1 VTNED
6 QKLVEKF
13 ISDNKIAY
21 PIVIEKSGK
30 SKDALKV
37 TGIPHSFLV
46 DSKGNIVWEGHP
58 ASLPNAEIEKA
69 LQGAHVPGMK
79 LPAGLK
85 SVEKT
90 LEKGDYGKA
99 YETVKGLMAGK
110 LDDESTKAGQELL
123 NQLEGDAKDLLAAA
137 TKHVEAK
144 EYFEAN
150 GQLERLQKQYAG
162 VPGAEG
168 ADAKLKE
175 LQADAEAKKSIKAS
189 ELLAKAQELD
199 QAKDFDKAY
208 ASYHSI
214 AKGYSGTKPAEA
226 AAARMTEIE
235 QKGLLGY
242 EAHCPACQKEG
253 HACDKHKKKPPGK

>member
-1 VTNED
+1 MTNED
-6 QKLVEKF
+6 PKLVEKF

-30 SKDALKV
+30 SSNALKV

-46 DSKGNIVWEGHP
+46 DTKGNIVWEGHP
-58 ASLPNAEIEKA
+58 GSLPPAEIEKV
-69 LQGAHVPGMK
+69 LQGAHVPGVK

-123 NQLEGDAKDLLAAA
+123 DQIDGEAKELLASAN
-137 TKHVEAK
+137 KHVEAK

-150 GQLERLQKQYAG
+150 ANLEKLTKQYPG

-168 ADAKLKE
+168 ADTKLKE
-175 LQADAEAKKSIKAS
+175 LQADAEAKKSIQAG
-189 ELLAKAQELD
+189 ELLVKADEAET
-199 QAKDFDKAY
+199 AKDYDKAY
-208 ASYHSI
+208 AMYRSLT
-214 AKGYSGTKPAEA
+214 KTFPGTKPAEA
-226 AAARMTEIE
+226 AQGHMGEIE
-235 QKGLLGY
+235 QKGLLGFD
-242 EAHCPACQKEG
+242 AKCRDCQKEG
-253 HACDKHKKKPPGK
+253 RACAKHHKKPPK